1 MGAVKLWMAT
11 ALIVALAAPAGSD
24 HPWAQMSGTFL
35 AELDFTVKPDELFAM
50 GQQRASAEGTNAAHS
65 ASHQYRRRRQRSIR
79 DSRLKTP
86 RPD

>member
-35 AELDFTVKPDELFAM
+35 AELDFTVNPDELFAM

-65 ASHQYRRRRQRSIR
+65 A
-79 DSRLKTP
+79 
-86 RPD
+86 